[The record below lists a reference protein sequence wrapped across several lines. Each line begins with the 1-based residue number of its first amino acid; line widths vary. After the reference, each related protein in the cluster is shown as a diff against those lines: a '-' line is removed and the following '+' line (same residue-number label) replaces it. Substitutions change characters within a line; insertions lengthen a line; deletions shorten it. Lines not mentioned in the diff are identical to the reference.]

1 MQELSSYS
9 LFIILAA
16 IFYPG
21 MRIQNIVVYLLAVL
35 LLSNAIVYFIVAF
48 QEYGDLVEFLQIGIS
63 GETQEKYIEISVF
76 VGAAL
81 IYLGLVIWVLKS
93 GLKNKNPYMV
103 SAVFSII
110 MIGIYVASRTIGV
123 PVVGIEY
130 YVGKIDV
137 VSKILQ
143 AAIIGLAGYLI
154 FAIRST
160 YISEQGISQR
170 SNRKSEIE

>member
-1 MQELSSYS
+1 
-9 LFIILAA
+9 
-16 IFYPG
+16 
-21 MRIQNIVVYLLAVL
+21 MRIQNIVVYLLAIL
-35 LLSNAIVYFIVAF
+35 LISNAIVYFIVAF
-48 QEYGDLVEFLQIGIS
+48 QEYSDLVEFLQIGIN
-63 GETQEKYIEISVF
+63 GETQEKNIEISVF

-81 IYLGLVIWVLKS
+81 IYSGLVIWVLKS

-110 MIGIYVASRTIGV
+110 MIGIYIASRTIGV

-154 FAIRST
+154 FSIRST
-160 YISEQGISQR
+160 YINEQGISRR

>member
-1 MQELSSYS
+1 
-9 LFIILAA
+9 
-16 IFYPG
+16 
-21 MRIQNIVVYLLAVL
+21 MRIHNFVVYLLAVL
-35 LLSNAIVYFIVAF
+35 LISNAIVYFIVAF
-48 QEYGDLVEFLQIGIS
+48 QEYGDLVEFLQIGIN
-63 GETQEKYIEISVF
+63 GETKEKYIEISVF

-81 IYLGLVIWVLKS
+81 IYSGLVIWVLKS

-110 MIGIYVASRTIGV
+110 MIGIYIVSRTIGV

>member
-1 MQELSSYS
+1 
-9 LFIILAA
+9 
-16 IFYPG
+16 

-35 LLSNAIVYFIVAF
+35 LISNAIVYFIVAF
-48 QEYGDLVEFLQIGIS
+48 QEYGDLMEFLQIGIN

-81 IYLGLVIWVLKS
+81 IYLGLVIWVLNS

-110 MIGIYVASRTIGV
+110 MIGIYIASRTIGV

-154 FAIRST
+154 FAIRT
-160 YISEQGISQR
+160 EYISEQGISQR
-170 SNRKSEIE
+170 GNRQSEIE

>member
-1 MQELSSYS
+1 
-9 LFIILAA
+9 
-16 IFYPG
+16 

-35 LLSNAIVYFIVAF
+35 LISNVIVYLIVAF
-48 QEYGDLVEFLQIGIS
+48 QEYGDLVEFLQIGIN

-110 MIGIYVASRTIGV
+110 MIGIYIASRTIGV

-154 FAIRST
+154 FAIRSS

-170 SNRKSEIE
+170 SNRKSEIK

>member
-1 MQELSSYS
+1 
-9 LFIILAA
+9 
-16 IFYPG
+16 

-35 LLSNAIVYFIVAF
+35 LISNAIVYFIVAF
-48 QEYGDLVEFLQIGIS
+48 QEYGDLVEFLQIGIN

-81 IYLGLVIWVLKS
+81 IYSGLVIWVLKS

-110 MIGIYVASRTIGV
+110 MIGIYIASRTIGV

-170 SNRKSEIE
+170 SNRKNEIE

>member
-1 MQELSSYS
+1 
-9 LFIILAA
+9 
-16 IFYPG
+16 

-35 LLSNAIVYFIVAF
+35 LISNAIVYFIVAF
-48 QEYGDLVEFLQIGIS
+48 QEYGDLVEFLQIGIN

-81 IYLGLVIWVLKS
+81 IYSGLVIWVLKS

-110 MIGIYVASRTIGV
+110 MIGIYIASRTIGV

>member
-1 MQELSSYS
+1 
-9 LFIILAA
+9 
-16 IFYPG
+16 

-35 LLSNAIVYFIVAF
+35 LISNAIVYFIVAF
-48 QEYGDLVEFLQIGIS
+48 QEYSDLVEFLQIGIN
-63 GETQEKYIEISVF
+63 GETQEKYVEISVF

-110 MIGIYVASRTIGV
+110 MIGIYIASRTIGV

>member
-1 MQELSSYS
+1 
-9 LFIILAA
+9 
-16 IFYPG
+16 

-35 LLSNAIVYFIVAF
+35 LISNAIVYFIVAF
-48 QEYGDLVEFLQIGIS
+48 QEYGDLMEFLQIGIN

-81 IYLGLVIWVLKS
+81 IYLGLVIWVLNS

-110 MIGIYVASRTIGV
+110 MIGIYIASRTIGV
-123 PVVGIEY
+123 PVVGVEY

-143 AAIIGLAGYLI
+143 TAIIGLAGYLI

-170 SNRKSEIE
+170 SNRKNEIE

>member
-1 MQELSSYS
+1 
-9 LFIILAA
+9 
-16 IFYPG
+16 

-35 LLSNAIVYFIVAF
+35 LISNAIVYFVVAF
-48 QEYGDLVEFLQIGIS
+48 QEYSDLVEFLQIGIN

-110 MIGIYVASRTIGV
+110 MIGIYIASRTIGV

-143 AAIIGLAGYLI
+143 AAIIGLAGYLM

>member
-1 MQELSSYS
+1 
-9 LFIILAA
+9 
-16 IFYPG
+16 
-21 MRIQNIVVYLLAVL
+21 V
-35 LLSNAIVYFIVAF
+35 SNAIVYFIVAF
-48 QEYGDLVEFLQIGIS
+48 QEYSDLVEFLQIGIN

-93 GLKNKNPYMV
+93 GLKNKNPYIV

-110 MIGIYVASRTIGV
+110 MIGIYIASRTIGV

-130 YVGKIDV
+130 YVGKIDI

-160 YISEQGISQR
+160 YINEQGISQR

>member
-1 MQELSSYS
+1 
-9 LFIILAA
+9 
-16 IFYPG
+16 

-35 LLSNAIVYFIVAF
+35 LISNAIVYFIVAF
-48 QEYGDLVEFLQIGIS
+48 QEYGDLVEFLQIGIN
-63 GETQEKYIEISVF
+63 GETKEKYIEISVF

-81 IYLGLVIWVLKS
+81 IYSGLVIWVLKS

-110 MIGIYVASRTIGV
+110 MIGIYIASRTIGV

>member
-1 MQELSSYS
+1 
-9 LFIILAA
+9 
-16 IFYPG
+16 

-35 LLSNAIVYFIVAF
+35 LISNAIVYFIVAF
-48 QEYGDLVEFLQIGIS
+48 QEYGDLMEFLQIGIN

-81 IYLGLVIWVLKS
+81 IYLGLVIWVLNS

-110 MIGIYVASRTIGV
+110 MIGIYIASRTIGV

-170 SNRKSEIE
+170 SNRKNEIE

>member
-1 MQELSSYS
+1 
-9 LFIILAA
+9 
-16 IFYPG
+16 

-35 LLSNAIVYFIVAF
+35 LISNAIVYFIVAF
-48 QEYGDLVEFLQIGIS
+48 QEYSDLVEFLQIGIN
-63 GETQEKYIEISVF
+63 GETQEKNIEISVF

-81 IYLGLVIWVLKS
+81 IYLGLVVWVLKS

-110 MIGIYVASRTIGV
+110 MIGIYIASRTIGV

-130 YVGKIDV
+130 YVGKIDI

>member
-1 MQELSSYS
+1 
-9 LFIILAA
+9 
-16 IFYPG
+16 

-35 LLSNAIVYFIVAF
+35 LISNAIVYFIVAF
-48 QEYGDLVEFLQIGIS
+48 QEYSDLVEFLQIGIN
-63 GETQEKYIEISVF
+63 GETQEKKIEISVF

-110 MIGIYVASRTIGV
+110 MIGIYIASRTIGV

-170 SNRKSEIE
+170 SNRKNEIE